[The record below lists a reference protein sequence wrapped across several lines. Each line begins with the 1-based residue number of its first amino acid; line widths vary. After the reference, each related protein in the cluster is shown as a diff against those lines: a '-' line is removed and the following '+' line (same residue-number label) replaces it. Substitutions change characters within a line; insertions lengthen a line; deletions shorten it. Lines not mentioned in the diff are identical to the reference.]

1 MRKLLLLLFS
11 FVLSLSLV
19 AQSDYISHSPM
30 ENEDRI
36 GDLNANSGVLILSK
50 RSDLV
55 ITVTNANQYSVVP
68 KGKRTDGI
76 NEYEV
81 VIDRNSS
88 KEAKIEVNRR
98 GVVYK
103 TSFVV
108 KTKPNFFRAYMI
120 EEVQRPIRME
130 DQSQANDAILN
141 AELAEVE
148 FTTSIPD
155 LVVKCPEALGA
166 KVSTRSKIGDNSII
180 ITSVIIPIKILE
192 AARQKQ
198 ERTAMTYE
206 KLRKKLVDSPD
217 ENASDSEWEM
227 LDRLEDEAEKAESE
241 LRTLSNIFI
250 SGNGTN
256 MLHVDISD
264 LKPRKKVCYGVLLL
278 KVEVPVNE
286 FSAKVAEGGR
296 LFGLREYD
304 GARRSFSNAL
314 SLKEATE
321 DLIPTV
327 RTNIAQ
333 CDSCLLYE
341 RYAAGALAKMKKMRD
356 EANGTQ
362 EEVVRYASAASE
374 FLQVLNRYNPCDFYS
389 SRINKLESI
398 IEDMPLDIKFT
409 MVKWENNYAGF
420 YEGARIPNVEIW
432 GHFGNTIPGPNDY
445 KNNRSF
451 NKLMGAPDYRK
462 LGESDGNG
470 EIELHLNR
478 KDLPVGLFFRPV
490 GYKNKIKIKYMDVK
504 DVLRQS
510 EGTYNKRQ
518 FRLKMYTIQ

>member
-1 MRKLLLLLFS
+1 MKKLFFLLFS
-11 FVLSLSLV
+11 CVLSVNLM

-36 GDLNANSGVLILSK
+36 GDLDDNCGVLILSK

-55 ITVTNANQYSVVP
+55 ITVTNSDSYSVVP
-68 KGKRTDGI
+68 KGNRADGI
-76 NEYEV
+76 YEYEII
-81 VIDRNSS
+81 IDRTST

-98 GVVYK
+98 GDVYK
-103 TSFVV
+103 TNFVV
-108 KTKPNFFRAYMI
+108 KIKPNFFRAYMI
-120 EEVQRPIRME
+120 DEVQRPIRME
-130 DQSQANDAILN
+130 DQSQANDAVLN

-148 FTTSIPD
+148 FTSSIPD
-155 LVVKCPEALGA
+155 LIVKCPDALGA
-166 KVSTRSKIGDNSII
+166 TVTTKNKVGDNSII
-180 ITSVIIPIKILE
+180 ITSVKIPIKVLE

-198 ERTAMTYE
+198 EKTAAAYA
-206 KLRKKLVDSPD
+206 KLHKKLVDSPD
-217 ENASDSEWEM
+217 GDASDSDWEM
-227 LDRLEDEAEKAESE
+227 LDRLEEEAENAENE
-241 LRTLSNIFI
+241 LRNISNIFI

-256 MLHVDISD
+256 LLHVDISD

-286 FSAKVAEGGR
+286 FSAKIAEGGR
-296 LFGLREYD
+296 LFSLREYD

-314 SLKEATE
+314 SLEEATE

-341 RYAAGALAKMKKMRD
+341 RYAAGALSKMKKMRD
-356 EANGTQ
+356 EGNGTQ
-362 EEVVRYASAASE
+362 EEVVKYASAALE

-389 SRINKLESI
+389 SRIEKLENI

-409 MVKWENNYAGF
+409 IVKWENNYAGF
-420 YEGARIPNVEIW
+420 FEGARIPNVEIW
-432 GHFGNTIPGPNDY
+432 AHFGSAIPGPNDY
-445 KNNRSF
+445 KNDRSF
-451 NKLMGAPDYRK
+451 NKLMGSPDYRK
-462 LGESDGNG
+462 LGESDEDG
-470 EIELHLNR
+470 EIELHLDR
-478 KDLPVGLFFRPV
+478 KSLPVGLFFRPV

>member
-1 MRKLLLLLFS
+1 MKKLLFILFS
-11 FVLSLSLV
+11 CIVSLNIV
-19 AQSDYISHSPM
+19 AQSDYISHSPK

-36 GDLNANSGVLILSK
+36 GDLDDDGGVLILSK

-55 ITVTNANQYSVVP
+55 ITVINANQYSIVP
-68 KGKRTDGI
+68 KGERPDGI
-76 NEYEV
+76 YEYEV
-81 VIDRNSS
+81 VINKNSS
-88 KEAKIEVNRR
+88 REAKIEVNRR
-98 GVVYK
+98 GDVFK

-130 DQSQANDAILN
+130 DQSQANDAVLN
-141 AELAEVE
+141 AEFAEVE

-155 LVVKCPEALGA
+155 LIVKCPEALGA
-166 KVSTRSKIGDNSII
+166 KVSTKNKAGDNSII
-180 ITSVIIPIKILE
+180 ITSVMIPVRILE

-198 ERTAMTYE
+198 ENTAIAYE
-206 KLRKKLVDSPD
+206 KLRKKLVDSSD

-227 LDRLEDEAEKAESE
+227 LDRLEEEAENAESE
-241 LRTLSNIFI
+241 LHSLSNIFI

-256 MLHVDISD
+256 LLHVDISD
-264 LKPRKKVCYGVLLL
+264 LKPRQKICYGVLLL
-278 KVEVPVNE
+278 KVEIPVNE
-286 FSAKVAEGGR
+286 FSVKIAEGGR

-314 SLKEATE
+314 SLEEATD

-327 RTNIAQ
+327 KTNIAQ

-341 RYAAGALAKMKKMRD
+341 RYAAGALSKMKKMRD
-356 EANGTQ
+356 ESNGTQ
-362 EEVVRYASAASE
+362 EEVVKYASAALE

-389 SRINKLESI
+389 SRIKKLEGI

-409 MVKWENNYAGF
+409 IVKWENNYAGF

-432 GHFGNTIPGPNDY
+432 AHFGNSIPGPNDY
-445 KNNRSF
+445 KNDRSF
-451 NKLMGAPDYRK
+451 NKLMGVPDYRK
-462 LGESDGNG
+462 LGESDGKG
-470 EIELHLNR
+470 EIELHLDR
-478 KDLPVGLFFRPV
+478 KNLPVGLFFRPV